1 MKPNDSY
8 EGGSGRVHDEQQP
21 HSEHRRRMPME
32 RRSLTHKVM
41 ISGQEGYITAG
52 MYEDGTLGELFIAGF
67 GKEGSTQVGWINSWA
82 IAVSHALQYGSS
94 LRSLARKYHL
104 MTFEPNGKTDNPELP
119 TCRSVPDYVFKWLV
133 LHFGDDDL
141 KKEILG

>member
-1 MKPNDSY
+1 MKPGDKGY
-8 EGGSGRVHDEQQP
+8 EGLRKVEPVSQP
-21 HSEHRRRMPME
+21 HSEHRRRMPIE
-32 RRSLTHKVM
+32 RNSLTHKVT
-41 ISGQEGYITAG
+41 INGQEGYITAG

-104 MTFEPNGKTDNPELP
+104 MAFEPNGYTDNNAIP
-119 TCRSVPDYVFKWLV
+119 TCKSVPDYVFKWLV
-133 LHFGDDDL
+133 YHFGDEDL
-141 KKEILG
+141 KKEIL